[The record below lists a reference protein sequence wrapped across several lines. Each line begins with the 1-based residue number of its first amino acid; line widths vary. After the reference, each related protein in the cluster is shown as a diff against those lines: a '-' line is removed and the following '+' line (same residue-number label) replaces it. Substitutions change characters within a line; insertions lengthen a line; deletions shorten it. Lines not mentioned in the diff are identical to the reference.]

1 MQIKKNISLILGIS
15 IPILMIV
22 FVAAAIYLPGFFIHP
37 QYNFLYSTSSD
48 YYGGQ
53 EFTIENGKLVK
64 GEVKRP
70 DGQKTTG
77 ETKLFIHDV
86 ISEQNREVSLEE
98 ARSLELDP
106 YHKSLDGFE
115 VVHEGSGDSFLP
127 FGHSSGDYCS
137 RYLSGHNMSRKLE
150 LQLSSSSSCGN
161 FRFIGWVK

>member
-53 EFTIENGKLVK
+53 EITVENGKLVK
-64 GEVKRP
+64 VEVKRP
-70 DGQKTTG
+70 DGQRIKG
-77 ETKLFIHDV
+77 EAKLFIYDV
-86 ISEQNREVSLEE
+86 TSEQSREVSLGE
-98 ARSLELDP
+98 AQSLEIDP
-106 YHKSLDGFE
+106 YNKSQDGFE
-115 VVHEGSGDSFLP
+115 VVHGNSGDSFLL

-150 LQLSSSSSCGN
+150 LQLGSSSSCGN